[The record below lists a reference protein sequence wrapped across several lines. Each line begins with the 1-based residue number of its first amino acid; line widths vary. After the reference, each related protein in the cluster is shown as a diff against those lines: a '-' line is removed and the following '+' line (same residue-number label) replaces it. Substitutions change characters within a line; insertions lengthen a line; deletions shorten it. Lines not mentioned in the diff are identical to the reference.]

1 MLFKL
6 WWKCD
11 AILGIICIIKIDV
24 CVMCVNCD
32 GNVMN
37 VEKLSKF
44 TLQMQRTFEIVRKIK
59 AFEALWLYRYYVIYI
74 LYFYLYHIV
83 YIILS
88 WQLHFFTM
96 CNYPINR
103 GYFTFKQCVTF
114 LKCCGCVPLTHHQFF
129 SNLPSHFHPFPHSF
143 IIIF

>member
-1 MLFKL
+1 MDNFGNREYNRVLSVGNLLIMCWLLKNRVNL
-6 WWKCD
+6 RCKCNE
-11 AILGIICIIKIDV
+11 L
-24 CVMCVNCD
+24 
-32 GNVMN
+32 
-37 VEKLSKF
+37 
-44 TLQMQRTFEIVRKIK
+44 FEIVRKFK
-59 AFEALWLYRYYVIYI
+59 AFETLWLYRYYVIYI
-74 LYFYLYHIV
+74 LYFYWYHIV

-88 WQLHFFTM
+88 WQLHFWTM

-103 GYFTFKQCVTF
+103 GYFTLKQCVAF